1 MNIKTLCLAV
11 LSLGKASGYDIG
23 KRLEEPFGHF
33 VDVARS
39 GVYPVLKIL
48 EEEGLVQ
55 FENVEQTALPNK
67 KIYELTC
74 KGRGFLKAE
83 LEVLPPTHKIRS
95 QFMLL
100 VFFAEMLSQ
109 KRLETIFK
117 ERIEE
122 MECFLQEE
130 PYWQKMV
137 EGNKGQ
143 EFLLEYVQAKAIF
156 EKEFLEKNS
165 GKLMDSLSTEVM
177 EQEFENSYE

>member
-39 GVYPVLKIL
+39 GVYPVLKCL

-55 FENVEQTALPNK
+55 FENVEQAALPNK
-67 KIYELTC
+67 KIYDLTD
-74 KGRGFLKAE
+74 KGRDYLKAE
-83 LEVLPPTHKIRS
+83 LEALAPTHKIRS

-100 VFFAEMLSQ
+100 VFFADMLSED
-109 KRLETIFK
+109 RLETIFK
-117 ERIEE
+117 QRIDE

-130 PYWQKMV
+130 PYWREMV
-137 EGNKGQ
+137 QGNKGQ
-143 EFLLEYVQAKAIF
+143 EFLLDYVRAKAKL
-156 EKEFLEKNS
+156 EKEFLEQNS
-165 GKLMDSLSTEVM
+165 GKLMDSLKAEEM
-177 EQEFENSYE
+177 ELESNYE

>member
-39 GVYPVLKIL
+39 GVYPVLKVL
-48 EEEGLVQ
+48 EEEALVQ

-67 KIYELTC
+67 KIYELTD
-74 KGRGFLKAE
+74 KGRDLLQAE
-83 LEVLPPTHKIRS
+83 LEALPPTHKIRS

-109 KRLETIFK
+109 ERLEAIFK
-117 ERIEE
+117 ERIDD
-122 MECFLQEE
+122 MECFLQEA
-130 PYWQKMV
+130 PYWKKQV
-137 EGNKGQ
+137 EGKKGQ

-156 EKEFLEKNS
+156 EKEFIEKHS
-165 GKLMDSLSTEVM
+165 GKFMDSLKTEEM
-177 EQEFENSYE
+177 ELELENNYE